1 MGSEIK
7 IKAQYDSVFPFNKNN
22 NLALVYIKNK
32 NNIKTNRL
40 LGQEEIQLDYFYI
53 NSSNKK
59 IKLKADNF
67 PDSVSVF
74 ENQFEFQ
81 KQYLDTNAVFKLL
94 FQNKVYLFSKKG
106 VQLSKGFDNI
116 IECKNRQFYIIEN
129 NSEIDKTILKS
140 VGLIDVFGRELI
152 KCKYKHI
159 EFNIEDSSI
168 YCCSAVFSN
177 KQNDDV
183 YDYNGKLIF
192 TDRKHI
198 SFSSKLIHVMKLYEP
213 KPSFLIENE
222 KNNTTKTLIG
232 NEFHYLGHNN
242 VLIVDDD
249 NWYIVNM
256 ITFERKKVKKE
267 NFNKS
272 LFTIFGI

>member
-1 MGSEIK
+1 MGSEII
-7 IKAQYDSVFPFNKNN
+7 IKAQYDSAFSFNKGNQLAMVCSK
-22 NLALVYIKNK
+22 NLYNL
-32 NNIKTNRL
+32 KTNPL
-40 LGQEEIQLDYFYI
+40 SGLEEIQLDYFYI
-53 NSSNKK
+53 DSSNKK
-59 IKLKADNF
+59 IKLKANNF

-81 KQYLDTNAVFKLL
+81 KQYLDTNSVFKLL

-116 IECKNRQFYIIEN
+116 IECKNRQFFIIEN
-129 NSEIDKTILKS
+129 NSVFDHNIVK
-140 VGLIDVFGRELI
+140 VNGLIDTTGRELI
-152 KCKYKHI
+152 NCKYKHI
-159 EFNIEDSSI
+159 TFNNEDSCM

-183 YDYNGKLIF
+183 YDYHGKLIF

-198 SFSSKLIHVMKLYEP
+198 SFSSKQIHVMKLYDP

-222 KNNTTKTLIG
+222 KNKTSKTLIG

-242 VLIVDDD
+242 ALIVDDD

-256 ITFERKKVKKE
+256 ITFDRKKIKKE